1 MEVARLVDLR
11 SSWCGVALVS
21 CSSASCWRSLACSVG
36 RSRGAAEGA
45 AVGNGAGGG
54 ATVGGGT
61 TLGSAAMLG
70 CTGATLG
77 SVAVLAGGDATLG
90 SVLGV
95 ALGLV
100 NSSWS
105 SSSVLRLVVFSGGRM
120 LFFTVLLMVALRS

>member
-1 MEVARLVDLR
+1 LL
-11 SSWCGVALVS
+11 VALVD
-21 CSSASCWRSLACSVG
+21 R
-36 RSRGAAEGA
+36 
-45 AVGNGAGGG
+45 NGTGGG
-54 ATVGGGT
+54 ATVGGGA

-100 NSSWS
+100 NSFMELEQCFTIGC
-105 SSSVLRLVVFSGGRM
+105 VLRREDAVFHCTLDGGAE
-120 LFFTVLLMVALRS
+120 VLNGCM

>member
-1 MEVARLVDLR
+1 M
-11 SSWCGVALVS
+11 
-21 CSSASCWRSLACSVG
+21 
-36 RSRGAAEGA
+36 
-45 AVGNGAGGG
+45 GNGAGGG